1 MRIPA
6 HPGKLLKRELE
17 ARQLSANRLALEI
30 GVPANRITAIMKCRR
45 AVTPETA
52 LRLGRYFRTGP
63 DLWFNMQGKHD
74 LGVARASLDKEIKRT
89 VRPAPAIKSPALHH

>member
-52 LRLGRYFRTGP
+52 LRLGRYFGTGP

-89 VRPAPAIKSPALHH
+89 VRPAPGQKGRRHR